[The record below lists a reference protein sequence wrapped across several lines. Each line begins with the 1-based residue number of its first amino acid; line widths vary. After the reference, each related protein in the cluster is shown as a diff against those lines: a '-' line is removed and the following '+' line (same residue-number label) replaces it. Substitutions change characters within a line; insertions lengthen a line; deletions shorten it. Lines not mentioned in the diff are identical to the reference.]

1 MEVDMIVIMDM
12 NTGKI
17 ISEQSDEP
25 EFGSHADQVLN
36 AEWLRPELQLGLQ
49 PVVHHD
55 ASPAEAEAEA
65 FLANLYRCQE

>member
-1 MEVDMIVIMDM
+1 MEVDMIAVMDM
-12 NTGKI
+12 ETGKRI
-17 ISEQSDEP
+17 NEPEP

-49 PVVHHD
+49 PVVHRD
-55 ASPAEAEAEA
+55 ASPVEAEAEA

>member
-1 MEVDMIVIMDM
+1 MIAVMDM
-12 NTGKI
+12 ETGKRI
-17 ISEQSDEP
+17 YELEP
-25 EFGSHADQVLN
+25 DFGSHADQVLN

-49 PVVHHD
+49 PVVHRD